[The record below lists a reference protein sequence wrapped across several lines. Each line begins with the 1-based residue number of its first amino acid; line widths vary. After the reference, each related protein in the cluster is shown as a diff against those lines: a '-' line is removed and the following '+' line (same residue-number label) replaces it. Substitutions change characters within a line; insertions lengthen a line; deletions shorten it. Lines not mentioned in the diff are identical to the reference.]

1 MTTYIC
7 CHLYLKNNGIIIEN
21 IKNIIATKRD
31 ILIKK
36 LFLRFSPEN
45 SSLLKITSIGFPVIS
60 RIWKISASPIIKL
73 PQRNGLEDL

>member
-60 RIWKISASPIIKL
+60 RI
-73 PQRNGLEDL
+73 